1 MLFRSLPKRQREKI
15 KKVLKE
21 ARKERQ
27 RSAKAQASSDSTV
40 KEDAAETRTSETRV
54 TNIADKTS
62 ATSSAQPSGSGAT
75 ENAENICWKC
85 SADVTNV
92 ENSKCA
98 GCRKVTFDN
107 IFIKLIVKCAPS
119 FPAASEPSED
129 GKNVD
134 QSTISGL
141 AI

>member
-1 MLFRSLPKRQREKI
+1 MPDARQRKKI
-15 KKVLKE
+15 KKILKE
-21 ARKERQ
+21 ERKERQ
-27 RSAKAQASSDSTV
+27 GSTKAQASSGSNV
-40 KEDAAETRTSETRV
+40 KEDPADPRTSESRV
-54 TNIADKTS
+54 TDVAGKTS
-62 ATSSAQPSGSGAT
+62 ATSSAQPSGSGAN

>member
-40 KEDAAETRTSETRV
+40 KEDAAETRTSETRATDV
-54 TNIADKTS
+54 AGKTS

-75 ENAENICWKC
+75 ENAENICWMC
-85 SADVTNV
+85 HADVTNV

-98 GCRKVTFDN
+98 GCRKVTFA
-107 IFIKLIVKCAPS
+107 IFFPS
-119 FPAASEPSED
+119 NCS
-129 GKNVD
+129 
-134 QSTISGL
+134 
-141 AI
+141 